1 MIDTIKGP
9 RNDLSAKYVGE
20 IPIGDI
26 RIKCAVL
33 SDEKRVFFQRE
44 VVGALTG
51 NKKGGLERYLNAPNL
66 EPYVPEKFKGDI
78 WDKGIIKFKYNN
90 KEAHGF
96 EAEDLIDIC
105 NMYIDAKNAGGL
117 ITRQEHLAKQAQI
130 IVNAFAKTGVIAVID
145 EATGY
150 QKHRK
155 KDALRLLV
163 QSYII
168 EEARQWMKEFPDEFF
183 EELDRI
189 YDNPKTTPQR
199 RPKYYGTFINKYVYE
214 PIENGHILEELNK
227 LNPSD
232 EKGARKKR
240 LHQFLNE
247 DKGIQVLRN
256 RIGKVTALLQISP
269 NRRIFKDNFNRME
282 SKQRAFDF
290 YDDVLEER

>member
-1 MIDTIKGP
+1 MDKNEGP
-9 RNDLSAKYVGE
+9 RNKLIAKYVGE

-33 SDEKRVFFQRE
+33 SDERRVFFQRE

-66 EPYVPEKFKGDI
+66 EKYVPEKFRGDI
-78 WDKGIIKFKYNN
+78 WDRGIIKFNYNN
-90 KEAHGF
+90 KDAHGF

-105 NMYIDAKNAGGL
+105 NMYIDAKNAGDL
-117 ITRQEHLAKQAQI
+117 MTRQKHLAVQAQI
-130 IVNAFAKTGVIAVID
+130 IVNAFAKAGVIAVID

-163 QSYII
+163 QSYID
-168 EEARQWMKEFPDEFF
+168 EEARQWIKEFPDEFF

-189 YDNPKTTPQR
+189 YDNPKTTPQK
-199 RPKYYGTFINKYVYE
+199 RPRYYGRFINSYVYE
-214 PIENGHILEELNK
+214 PIESGFVLDKLNELN
-227 LNPSD
+227 PAD

-240 LHQFLNE
+240 LHQYLNE
-247 DKGIQVLRN
+247 EKGIQVLRN
-256 RIGKVTALLQISP
+256 RIGKVTALLQISA
-269 NRRIFKDNFNRME
+269 NRRVFRNNFNRME

-290 YDDVLEER
+290 YDDVREEL